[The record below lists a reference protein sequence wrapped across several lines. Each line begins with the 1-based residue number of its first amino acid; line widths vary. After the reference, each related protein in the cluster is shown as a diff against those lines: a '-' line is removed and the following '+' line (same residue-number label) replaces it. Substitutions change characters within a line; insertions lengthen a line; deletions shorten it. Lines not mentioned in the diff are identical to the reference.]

1 MTQTI
6 VCNDDIRWFEQ
17 QSKSELT
24 MIVGQMTSLMEAIAD
39 TKHDTDA
46 RVAKLQNQGWFKRLW
61 NTITG
66 KNKATKEE
74 IRRNQ
79 DKIVG
84 YISQA
89 VAKLLELGLIEMR
102 AIQSLGNRINQ
113 VYAQLTE
120 YYNEQLQM
128 KAQITEIQEI
138 QKQTIQSLGEIAS
151 KLDEKIE
158 SVDNYHMLRAEI
170 EQGKYKN
177 KSRLYSICSVLSQLD
192 QRTINDERKIE
203 ILKVDLQR
211 FNIAPSQSMAIKEYL
226 SEILSLSDE
235 EVGFIYLEL
244 CNYKDSF
251 PANMIVETI
260 EEYHFLS
267 RLEKM
272 SKRKKAVIDNI
283 LDNHDIEGNTVF
295 AYSDIFES
303 LIENRANSM
312 ISLDELEMTTI
323 PSTNTNSFSSNL
335 KHSNSKPESSTYPI
349 PEINEG
355 EILYWKGIQQEIS
368 SFYFP
373 RNDYSTGNMF
383 DERDVFKSQKGKAF
397 FEEAA
402 KKGNSHALFRL
413 KLYSFISNEIPS
425 ILKKEKDAQ
434 NRQIEMEIDKAKRE
448 AAREAQ
454 IDAMIEYSH
463 LGPISRRKMVDHAV
477 RIRANSA
484 GSMAKLKAELDTI
497 QEYQDKRMNVIKH
510 WLREHK
516 DDDSEALFLLKIVKQ
531 HHTTF
536 VSIDDLEDMF
546 VHDSSLLESAA
557 LQGHIPAQYEL
568 GIKNKNEALLKKLA
582 ELGYSPLNLEQ
593 ITYWY
598 HSTI

>member
-1 MTQTI
+1 
-6 VCNDDIRWFEQ
+6 
-17 QSKSELT
+17 

-89 VAKLLELGLIEMR
+89 VAKLFELGLIEMK

-128 KAQITEIQEI
+128 KAQITEIQKI
-138 QKQTIQSLGEIAS
+138 QKQTIQALGEIAS

-158 SVDNYHMLRAEI
+158 SVDNYHLLRAEI

-177 KSRLYSICSVLSQLD
+177 KSRLHSICSVLSQLD

-211 FNIAPSQSMAIKEYL
+211 LNIAPAQSVAIKEYL

-235 EVGFIYLEL
+235 EIGIIYLEL

-251 PANMIVETI
+251 PANIIVETI

-295 AYSDIFES
+295 TYSDLFES
-303 LIENRANSM
+303 FIEYKSQSFINSEQIRVITTNDRN
-312 ISLDELEMTTI
+312 ISDSDIDPTSYFPDIQGNWLDIAEQIL
-323 PSTNTNSFSSNL
+323 NNQKQFSSNDST
-335 KHSNSKPESSTYPI
+335 KKYISEDEVPE
-349 PEINEG
+349 EIKE
-355 EILYWKGIQQEIS
+355 
-368 SFYFP
+368 
-373 RNDYSTGNMF
+373 
-383 DERDVFKSQKGKAF
+383 
-397 FEEAA
+397 
-402 KKGNSHALFRL
+402 RL
-413 KLYSFISNEIPS
+413 KEFERFNPW
-425 ILKKEKDAQ
+425 
-434 NRQIEMEIDKAKRE
+434 N
-448 AAREAQ
+448 
-454 IDAMIEYSH
+454 
-463 LGPISRRKMVDHAV
+463 
-477 RIRANSA
+477 
-484 GSMAKLKAELDTI
+484 
-497 QEYQDKRMNVIKH
+497 
-510 WLREHK
+510 
-516 DDDSEALFLLKIVKQ
+516 
-531 HHTTF
+531 
-536 VSIDDLEDMF
+536 
-546 VHDSSLLESAA
+546 
-557 LQGHIPAQYEL
+557 
-568 GIKNKNEALLKKLA
+568 
-582 ELGYSPLNLEQ
+582 
-593 ITYWY
+593 
-598 HSTI
+598 

>member
-89 VAKLLELGLIEMR
+89 VAKLFELGLIEMK

-113 VYAQLTE
+113 VYAQITE

-211 FNIAPSQSMAIKEYL
+211 FNIAPSKSMAIKEYL

-303 LIENRANSM
+303 FIENRANSM

-335 KHSNSKPESSTYPI
+335 KHGNSKPESSTYPI

-383 DERDVFKSQKGKAF
+383 DECDVFESQKGKAF

-463 LGPISRRKMVDHAV
+463 LGTISRRKMVDHAV

-484 GSMAKLKAELDTI
+484 ESMAKLKAEL
-497 QEYQDKRMNVIKH
+497 EYQDKRMNVIKH

-516 DDDSEALFLLKIVKQ
+516 DDDSEALFLLTIVKQ
-531 HHTTF
+531 YRPHENMCF
-536 VSIDDLEDMF
+536 IDVLEDF
-546 VHDSSLLESAA
+546 PISRRSLLELAA
-557 LQGHIPAQYEL
+557 LHGHIPAQYEL
-568 GIKNKNEALLKKLA
+568 GIKTQNEALLDILA

>member
-6 VCNDDIRWFEQ
+6 VCNDDIRWLEQ

-89 VAKLLELGLIEMR
+89 VAKLFELGLIEMK

-128 KAQITEIQEI
+128 KAQITEIQKI
-138 QKQTIQSLGEIAS
+138 QKQTIQALGEIAS

-158 SVDNYHMLRAEI
+158 SVDNYHLLRAEI

-177 KSRLYSICSVLSQLD
+177 KSRLHSICSVLSQLD

-211 FNIAPSQSMAIKEYL
+211 LNIAPAQSVAIKEYL

-235 EVGFIYLEL
+235 EIGIIYLEL

-251 PANMIVETI
+251 PANIIVETI

-295 AYSDIFES
+295 TYSDLFES
-303 LIENRANSM
+303 FIEYKSQSFINSEQIRVITTNDRN
-312 ISLDELEMTTI
+312 ISDSDIDPTSYFPDIQGNWLDIAEQIL
-323 PSTNTNSFSSNL
+323 NNQKQFSSNDST
-335 KHSNSKPESSTYPI
+335 KKYISEDEVPE
-349 PEINEG
+349 EIKE
-355 EILYWKGIQQEIS
+355 
-368 SFYFP
+368 
-373 RNDYSTGNMF
+373 
-383 DERDVFKSQKGKAF
+383 
-397 FEEAA
+397 
-402 KKGNSHALFRL
+402 RL
-413 KLYSFISNEIPS
+413 KEFERFNPW
-425 ILKKEKDAQ
+425 
-434 NRQIEMEIDKAKRE
+434 N
-448 AAREAQ
+448 
-454 IDAMIEYSH
+454 
-463 LGPISRRKMVDHAV
+463 
-477 RIRANSA
+477 
-484 GSMAKLKAELDTI
+484 
-497 QEYQDKRMNVIKH
+497 
-510 WLREHK
+510 
-516 DDDSEALFLLKIVKQ
+516 
-531 HHTTF
+531 
-536 VSIDDLEDMF
+536 
-546 VHDSSLLESAA
+546 
-557 LQGHIPAQYEL
+557 
-568 GIKNKNEALLKKLA
+568 
-582 ELGYSPLNLEQ
+582 
-593 ITYWY
+593 
-598 HSTI
+598 